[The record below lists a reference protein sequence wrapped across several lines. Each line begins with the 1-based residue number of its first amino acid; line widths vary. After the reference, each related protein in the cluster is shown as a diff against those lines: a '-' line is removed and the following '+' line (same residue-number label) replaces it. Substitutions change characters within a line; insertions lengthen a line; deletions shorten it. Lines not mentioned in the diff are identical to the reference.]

1 MTISQERR
9 VKVVFD
15 ADGTP
20 LKTTVTDIEK
30 TVDKTT
36 KSINEAGQNASKAG
50 GLFGKFGDDV
60 KKGIAMGFGVST
72 IGMVTSACN
81 MVKQG
86 IVDTIQTTAQ
96 FEQSMAN
103 VKAITGATGAEF
115 ETMTNFARELGA
127 TTMMSA
133 QESADAMA
141 FLGMAGWRTSE
152 MMAGLPAILD
162 LTVASGRDFATVAD
176 IVSDNLTAFG
186 LTANDATMYSDALA
200 YAMSNANVNMD
211 TLGESLK
218 YIAPVATS
226 AGVSMQEAVAMTMML
241 GDAGIKGSQAGTTL
255 RTVML
260 NLTGANEKA
269 TAKLKELGVAVFDS
283 EGKTRSFADIIRD
296 LNKATEGM
304 TDAQKTAIA
313 NTLVGKTA
321 VSGFSV
327 LLDQGADKLQAYTD
341 GIYASNGASE
351 EMAEIMGDTLQG
363 KTKIFESALQDLQI
377 TLGNA
382 LLPTLSS
389 GVESLTNFVNWLGQG
404 CPIIQEATVEL
415 GAFGVSLDVVSEKTS
430 NALTPL
436 EEYGNGILAN
446 IAVMEQFGGV
456 GSQTYNQLIA
466 DVSNWKDQSLSLIDQ
481 KESEG
486 LALMQNYSQQYL
498 LASAEEKA
506 ELEAKHKE
514 FYERKRQVTND
525 REAEITQIL
534 ATAKEN
540 NVGLTQEQ
548 AERIKQLVSL
558 QQKDMIRTVSD
569 SYSEQTALLD
579 AFSSKQK
586 AVTAETASMIMQKAE
601 ETRQSTVKA
610 AKERFNQELATAN
623 EMRKVGNITN
633 EEYSRMVN
641 SAQDNYSKIVSA
653 SDSGFDKVKDKI
665 IKSITDAGGK
675 YNEKTGELKDKHGNM
690 VDYMKGTPMETEVK
704 VDTKDA
710 EKSVTAIQKKINNI
724 KGRTGA
730 NAVKVSVQTTYTNTT
745 VNRTVNGRSV
755 PTMDS
760 QAMAMARS
768 AVMPINNMS
777 SGNNTINYNG
787 DLVFNNKSDID
798 YFLKKTARAIDR
810 RY

>member
-1 MTISQERR
+1 MTVTQERR

-36 KSINEAGQNASKAG
+36 KTINEAGQNASKAG

-60 KKGIAMGFGVST
+60 KKGIAMGFGMST
-72 IGMVTSACN
+72 VDMITSACS
-81 MVKQG
+81 MVKQS
-86 IVDTIQTTAQ
+86 IADTIQTTAQ
-96 FEQSMAN
+96 FEQSMAK
-103 VKAITGATGAEF
+103 VKAITGATGEEF
-115 ETMTNFARELGA
+115 DTLTSFARELGA

-133 QESADAMA
+133 TESADAMA
-141 FLGMAGWRTSE
+141 FLGMAGWQTSE
-152 MMAGLPAILD
+152 ILAGLPAILD
-162 LTVASGRDFATVAD
+162 LTVASGKDFATVAD

-186 LTANDATMYSDALA
+186 LTANDATMYADSLA
-200 YAMSNANVNMD
+200 YAMTHANVNMD

-327 LLDQGADKLQAYTD
+327 LLEQGADKLEAYTE
-341 GIYASNGASE
+341 GIHNSSGASE
-351 EMAEIMGDTLQG
+351 EMATIMGDTLQG
-363 KTKIFESALQDLQI
+363 KVKIFESAMQDLQI
-377 TLGNA
+377 TIGNA
-382 LLPTLSS
+382 LLPTLTA
-389 GVESLTNFVNWLGQG
+389 GVESLTNFVTWLGQG
-404 CPIIQEATVEL
+404 CPLVQEATVEL
-415 GAFGVSLDVVSEKTS
+415 GAFGASLDVVSEKTS

-446 IAVMEQFGGV
+446 IGVMEQFGGV

-466 DVSNWKDQSLSLIDQ
+466 DVTNWKDQSLSLINQ

-548 AERIKQLVSL
+548 ADRIKQLVSL

-601 ETRQSTVKA
+601 ETRQATVKS

-653 SDSGFDKVKDKI
+653 SDDGFNKVKDKI
-665 IKSITDAGGK
+665 IKSITEAGGT

-690 VDYMKGTPMETEVK
+690 VDYMNGTPMETKVN

-710 EKSVTAIQKKINNI
+710 KKSVEDIQTKINNI
-724 KGRTGA
+724 KGKTVS
-730 NAVKVSVQTTYTNTT
+730 VKVNTTYTNTT
-745 VNRTVNGRSV
+745 VNRTVDGRSV
-755 PTMDS
+755 PTMDT
-760 QAMAMARS
+760 QTMAIARS
-768 AVMPINNMS
+768 AVMPINNMT

>member
-30 TVDKTT
+30 TVNKTT
-36 KSINEAGQNASKAG
+36 KTINEAGQNASKAG
-50 GLFGKFGDDV
+50 GLFGKFGEDV
-60 KKGIAMGFGVST
+60 KTGIAMGFGMST
-72 IGMVTSACN
+72 VGMVTSACN

-103 VKAITGATGAEF
+103 VKAITGATGKEF
-115 ETMTNFARELGA
+115 DTLTAFARELGA

-186 LTANDATMYSDALA
+186 LTASDATMYSDALA

-341 GIYASNGASE
+341 GIHNSSGASA

-363 KTKIFESALQDLQI
+363 KVKIFESAMQDLQI
-377 TLGNA
+377 TIGNA
-382 LLPTLSS
+382 LLPTLTE
-389 GVESLTNFVNWLGQG
+389 GVESLTNFVTWLGQG
-404 CPIIQEATVEL
+404 CPLVQEATVEL
-415 GAFGVSLDVVSEKTS
+415 GAFGVSLDMVSEKTS

-446 IAVMEQFGGV
+446 IGVMEQFGGV

-466 DVSNWKDQSLSLIDQ
+466 DVTNWKDQSLSLINQ

-514 FYERKRQVTND
+514 FYERKRQVTSD

-548 AERIKQLVSL
+548 ADRIKQLVSL
-558 QQKDMIRTVSD
+558 QQKDMIKTVSD
-569 SYSEQTALLD
+569 SYSEQTALLN

-586 AVTAETASMIMQKAE
+586 AVTADTASMIMQKAE
-601 ETRQSTVKA
+601 ETRQATVKS

-623 EMRKVGNITN
+623 EMRKVGNITDA
-633 EEYSRMVN
+633 EYSRMVN
-641 SAQDNYSKIVSA
+641 SAQDNYNQIVSA
-653 SDSGFDKVKDKI
+653 SDDGFNKVKDKI
-665 IKSITDAGGK
+665 IKSITEAGGK
-675 YNEKTGELKDKHGNM
+675 YNERTGELKDAHGNM
-690 VDYMKGTPMETEVK
+690 VDYMNGTPMETKVK

-710 EKSVTAIQKKINNI
+710 KKSVDDIQKKINSI
-724 KGRTGA
+724 KGKTVS
-730 NAVKVSVQTTYTNTT
+730 VKVNTTYTNTT

-755 PTMDS
+755 PTMDT
-760 QAMAMARS
+760 QTMAMARS

>member
-36 KSINEAGQNASKAG
+36 KTINEAGQNASKAG
-50 GLFGKFGDDV
+50 GLFGKFGEDV
-60 KKGIAMGFGVST
+60 KAGIAMGFGMST
-72 IGMVTSACN
+72 VGMVTSACN

-103 VKAITGATGAEF
+103 VKAITGATGKEF
-115 ETMTNFARELGA
+115 DTLTAFARELGA

-186 LTANDATMYSDALA
+186 LTASDATMYSDALA

-341 GIYASNGASE
+341 GIHNSSGASA

-363 KTKIFESALQDLQI
+363 KVKIFESAMQDLQI
-377 TLGNA
+377 TIGNA
-382 LLPTLSS
+382 LLPTLTA
-389 GVESLTNFVNWLGQG
+389 GVESLTNFVTWLGQG
-404 CPIIQEATVEL
+404 CPLVQEATVEL
-415 GAFGVSLDVVSEKTS
+415 GAFGVSLDMVSEKTS

-446 IAVMEQFGGV
+446 IGVMEQFGGV

-466 DVSNWKDQSLSLIDQ
+466 DVTNWKDQSLSLINQ

-514 FYERKRQVTND
+514 FYEKKRQVTSD

-540 NVGLTQEQ
+540 NVGITQEQ
-548 AERIKQLVSL
+548 ADRIKTLVSL
-558 QQKDMIRTVSD
+558 QQKDMIKTVSD
-569 SYSEQTALLD
+569 SYSEQTALLN

-601 ETRQSTVKA
+601 ETRQATVKS

-623 EMRKVGNITN
+623 EMRKVGNITDA
-633 EEYSRMVN
+633 EYSRMVN
-641 SAQDNYSKIVSA
+641 SAQDNYNQIVSA
-653 SDSGFDKVKDKI
+653 SDDGFNKVKDKI
-665 IKSITDAGGK
+665 IKSITEAGGK

-690 VDYMKGTPMETEVK
+690 VDYMNGTPMETKVK

-710 EKSVTAIQKKINNI
+710 TKSVDAIQKKINSI
-724 KGRTGA
+724 KGKTVS
-730 NAVKVSVQTTYTNTT
+730 VKVNTTYTNTT

-755 PTMDS
+755 PTMDT
-760 QAMAMARS
+760 QTMVMARS

>member
-36 KSINEAGQNASKAG
+36 KTINEAGQNASKAG

-60 KKGIAMGFGVST
+60 KKGIAMGFGMST
-72 IGMVTSACN
+72 IDMITSACS

-86 IVDTIQTTAQ
+86 IADTIQTTAQ
-96 FEQSMAN
+96 FEQSMAK
-103 VKAITGATGAEF
+103 VKAITGATGEEF
-115 ETMTNFARELGA
+115 DTLTAFARELGA
-127 TTMMSA
+127 TTIRSA
-133 QESADAMA
+133 RLSADAMA
-141 FLGMAGWRTSE
+141 FLGMAGWQTSE
-152 MMAGLPAILD
+152 ILAGLPAILD
-162 LTVASGRDFATVAD
+162 LTVASGKDFATVAD

-186 LTANDATMYSDALA
+186 LTANDATMYADSLA
-200 YAMSNANVNMD
+200 YAMTHANVNMD

-327 LLDQGADKLQAYTD
+327 LLEQGADKLEAYTE
-341 GIYASNGASE
+341 GIHNSSGASE
-351 EMAEIMGDTLQG
+351 EMATIMGDTLQG
-363 KTKIFESALQDLQI
+363 KVKIFESAMQDLQI
-377 TLGNA
+377 TIGNE
-382 LLPTLSS
+382 LLPTLTS
-389 GVESLTNFVNWLGQG
+389 GVESLTNFVTWLGQG
-404 CPIIQEATVEL
+404 CPLVQEATVQL
-415 GAFGVSLDVVSEKTS
+415 GAFGASLDVVSEKTS

-446 IAVMEQFGGV
+446 IGVMEQFGGV
-456 GSQTYNQLIA
+456 GSQTYNQLLA
-466 DVSNWKDQSLSLIDQ
+466 DVTNWKDQSLSLINQ

-514 FYERKRQVTND
+514 FYERKRQVTSD

-548 AERIKQLVSL
+548 ADRIKQLVSL
-558 QQKDMIRTVSD
+558 QQKDMIKTVSD
-569 SYSEQTALLD
+569 SYSEQTALLN
-579 AFSSKQK
+579 AFSSNQK

-601 ETRQSTVKA
+601 ETRQSTVKS

-623 EMRKVGNITN
+623 EMRKVGNITD

-641 SAQDNYSKIVSA
+641 SAQDNYNQIVSA
-653 SDSGFDKVKDKI
+653 SDDGFNKVKDKI
-665 IKSITDAGGK
+665 IKSITEAGGK

-690 VDYMKGTPMETEVK
+690 VDYMNGTPMETKVK
-704 VDTKDA
+704 VDTKGA
-710 EKSVTAIQKKINNI
+710 TKSVDDIQKKINSI
-724 KGRTGA
+724 KGKTVS
-730 NAVKVSVQTTYTNTT
+730 VKVNTTYTNTT

-755 PTMDS
+755 PTMDT
-760 QAMAMARS
+760 QTMAMARS

>member
-30 TVDKTT
+30 TVNKTT
-36 KSINEAGQNASKAG
+36 KTINEAGQNASKAG
-50 GLFGKFGDDV
+50 GLFGKFGEDV
-60 KKGIAMGFGVST
+60 KTGIAMGFGMST
-72 IGMVTSACN
+72 VGMVTSACN

-103 VKAITGATGAEF
+103 VKAITGATGKEF
-115 ETMTNFARELGA
+115 DTLTAFARELGA

-186 LTANDATMYSDALA
+186 LTASDATMYSDALA

-341 GIYASNGASE
+341 GIHNSSGASA

-363 KTKIFESALQDLQI
+363 KVKIFESAMQDLQI
-377 TLGNA
+377 TIGNA
-382 LLPTLSS
+382 LLPTLTA
-389 GVESLTNFVNWLGQG
+389 GVESLTNFVTWLGQG
-404 CPIIQEATVEL
+404 CPLVQEATVEL
-415 GAFGVSLDVVSEKTS
+415 GAFGVSLDMVSEKTS

-436 EEYGNGILAN
+436 EEYGNGILSN

-456 GSQTYNQLIA
+456 GSQTYNQLIT
-466 DVSNWKDQSLSLIDQ
+466 DVSTWKDQSLSLIDQ
-481 KESEG
+481 KEAEG

-514 FYERKRQVTND
+514 FYENKRNLTTE
-525 REAEITQIL
+525 REAEITEIL

-548 AERIKQLVSL
+548 ADRIKTLVSL
-558 QQKDMIRTVSD
+558 QQKDMIKTVSD
-569 SYSEQTALLD
+569 SYSEQEALLN
-579 AFSSKQK
+579 AFSSNQK
-586 AVTAETASMIMQKAE
+586 AVTAETASMIMQKAK
-601 ETRQSTVKA
+601 ETKESTVKS

-623 EMRKVGNITN
+623 EMRKVGQITDT
-633 EEYSRMVN
+633 EYKKMVT
-641 SAQDNYSKIVSA
+641 SAQSNYEQIVSA
-653 SDSGFDKVKDKI
+653 SDTGFDKVKDKI

-675 YNEKTGELKDKHGNM
+675 YNERTGELKDAHGNM
-690 VDYMKGTPMETEVK
+690 VDYMNGTPMETEVK

-710 EKSVTAIQKKINNI
+710 KKSVEDIQTKINNI
-724 KGRTGA
+724 KGKTVS
-730 NAVKVSVQTTYTNTT
+730 VKVNTTYTNTT
-745 VNRTVNGRSV
+745 VNRTVEGRSV
-755 PTMDS
+755 PTMDT
-760 QAMAMARS
+760 QTMAMARS

>member
-20 LKTTVTDIEK
+20 LKTTATDIEK
-30 TVDKTT
+30 TVNKTT
-36 KSINEAGQNASKAG
+36 KTINEAGQDASKAG
-50 GLFGKFGDDV
+50 GLFGKFGEDV
-60 KKGIAMGFGVST
+60 KAGIAMGFGMST
-72 IGMVTSACN
+72 VGVVASACN

-103 VKAITGATGAEF
+103 VKAITGATGKEF
-115 ETMTNFARELGA
+115 DTLTAFARELGA

-152 MMAGLPAILD
+152 MMEGLPAILD

-186 LTANDATMYSDALA
+186 MTASQATEYSDALA

-341 GIYASNGASE
+341 GIHNSSGASA

-363 KTKIFESALQDLQI
+363 KVKIFESAMQDLQI
-377 TLGNA
+377 TIGDA
-382 LLPTLSS
+382 LLPTLTA
-389 GVESLTNFVNWLGQG
+389 GVESLTNFVTWLGQG
-404 CPIIQEATVEL
+404 CPLVQEATVEL
-415 GAFGVSLDVVSEKTS
+415 GAFGVSLDMVSEKTS

-436 EEYGNGILAN
+436 EEYGNGILSN

-456 GSQTYNQLIA
+456 GSQTYNQLIT

-481 KESEG
+481 KEAEG
-486 LALMQNYSQQYL
+486 LNLIKNYSQQYL

-514 FYERKRQVTND
+514 FYEKKRQVTSD

-540 NVGLTQEQ
+540 NVGITQEQ
-548 AERIKQLVSL
+548 ADRIKTLVSL
-558 QQKDMIRTVSD
+558 QQKDMIKTVSD
-569 SYSEQTALLD
+569 SYSEQEALLN
-579 AFSSKQK
+579 AFSSNQK

-601 ETRQSTVKA
+601 ETRQSTVKS

-623 EMRKVGNITN
+623 EMRKVGQVTDS
-633 EEYSRMVN
+633 EYKKMVT
-641 SAQDNYSKIVSA
+641 SAQSNYEQIVSA
-653 SDSGFDKVKDKI
+653 SDTGFDKVKDKI

-690 VDYMKGTPMETEVK
+690 VDYMNGTPMETKVK

-710 EKSVTAIQKKINNI
+710 TKSVDAIQKKINSI
-724 KGRTGA
+724 KGKTVS
-730 NAVKVSVQTTYTNTT
+730 VKVNTTYTNTT
-745 VNRTVNGRSV
+745 VNRTVEGRSV
-755 PTMDS
+755 PTMDT
-760 QAMAMARS
+760 QTMAMARS
-768 AVMPINNMS
+768 AVMPINNTS

>member
-1 MTISQERR
+1 MSITQERR

-30 TVDKTT
+30 TVNKTT
-36 KSINEAGQNASKAG
+36 KTINEAGQDASKAG
-50 GLFGKFGDDV
+50 GLFGKFGEDV
-60 KKGIAMGFGVST
+60 KAGIAMGFGMST
-72 IGMVTSACN
+72 VGMVTSACN

-103 VKAITGATGAEF
+103 VKAITGATGKEF
-115 ETMTNFARELGA
+115 DTLTAFARELGA

-186 LTANDATMYSDALA
+186 LTASDATMYSDALA

-341 GIYASNGASE
+341 GIHNSSGASA

-363 KTKIFESALQDLQI
+363 KVKIFESAMQDLQI
-377 TLGNA
+377 TIGNA
-382 LLPTLSS
+382 LLPTLTS
-389 GVESLTNFVNWLGQG
+389 GVESLTNFVTWLGQG
-404 CPIIQEATVEL
+404 CPLVQEATVEL
-415 GAFGVSLDVVSEKTS
+415 GAFGVSLDMVSEKTS

-436 EEYGNGILAN
+436 EEYGNGILSN

-456 GSQTYNQLIA
+456 GSQTYNQLIT
-466 DVSNWKDQSLSLIDQ
+466 DVSTWKDQSLSLIDQ
-481 KESEG
+481 KEAEG
-486 LALMQNYSQQYL
+486 LNLIKNYSQQYL

-514 FYERKRQVTND
+514 FYENKRNLTTE
-525 REAEITQIL
+525 REAEITEIL

-540 NVGLTQEQ
+540 NVGITQEQ
-548 AERIKQLVSL
+548 ADRIKTLVSL
-558 QQKDMIRTVSD
+558 QQKDMIKTVSD
-569 SYSEQTALLD
+569 SYSEQEALLN
-579 AFSSKQK
+579 AFSSNQK
-586 AVTAETASMIMQKAE
+586 AVTAETASMIMQKAK
-601 ETRQSTVKA
+601 ETKESTVKS

-623 EMRKVGNITN
+623 EMRKVGQITDD
-633 EEYSRMVN
+633 EYEKMVT
-641 SAQDNYSKIVSA
+641 SAQSNYEQIVSA
-653 SDSGFDKVKDKI
+653 SDTGFDKVKDKI
-665 IKSITDAGGK
+665 IKSITEAGGT
-675 YNEKTGELKDKHGNM
+675 YDEKTGELKDKHGNM
-690 VDYMKGTPMETEVK
+690 VDYMNDTPMETKVK

-710 EKSVTAIQKKINNI
+710 KKSVEDIQTKINNI
-724 KGRTGA
+724 KGKTV
-730 NAVKVSVQTTYTNTT
+730 NVKVNTTYTNTT
-745 VNRTVNGRSV
+745 VNRTVEGRSV
-755 PTMDS
+755 PTMDT
-760 QAMAMARS
+760 QTMAMARS

>member
-72 IGMVTSACN
+72 VGMITSACG
-81 MVKQG
+81 MIKQG
-86 IVDTIQTTAQ
+86 IADTIQTTAQ
-96 FEQSMAN
+96 FEQSMAK
-103 VKAITGATGAEF
+103 VKAITGATGEEF
-115 ETMTNFARELGA
+115 TTLTNFARELGA

-133 QESADAMA
+133 TESADAMA
-141 FLGMAGWRTSE
+141 FLGMAGWETSE
-152 MMAGLPAILD
+152 ILAGLPAILD
-162 LTVASGRDFATVAD
+162 LTVASGKDFATVAD

-186 LTANDATMYSDALA
+186 LSANDATMYSDSLA
-200 YAMSNANVNMD
+200 YAMTHANVNMD

-327 LLDQGADKLQAYTD
+327 LLSQGADKLEAYTE
-341 GIYASNGASE
+341 GIHNSNGASE
-351 EMAEIMGDTLQG
+351 EMAAIMGDTLQG
-363 KTKIFESALQDLQI
+363 KTKIFQSALEDLQI
-377 TLGNA
+377 TMGNA
-382 LLPTLSS
+382 LLPTLTA
-389 GVESLTNFVNWLGQG
+389 GVESLTNFVTWLGQG
-404 CPIIQEATVEL
+404 CPLVQEATVEL
-415 GAFGVSLDVVSEKTS
+415 GAFGVSLDLVSEKTS
-430 NALTPL
+430 NALQPL
-436 EEYGNGILAN
+436 EEYGNGILSN

-514 FYERKRQVTND
+514 FYDRKRQVTND
-525 REAEITQIL
+525 REEEITQIL

-540 NVGLTQEQ
+540 NVGITQEQ

-579 AFSSKQK
+579 AFSSNQK

-601 ETRQSTVKA
+601 ETRQSTVKS

-623 EMRKVGNITN
+623 EMRKVGNITAD
-633 EEYSRMVN
+633 EYARMVN
-641 SAQDNYSKIVSA
+641 SAQDNYNQIVSA
-653 SDSGFDKVKDKI
+653 SDDGFNKVKDKI
-665 IKSITDAGGK
+665 IKSITEAGGK
-675 YNEKTGELKDKHGNM
+675 YNERTGELKDAHGNM
-690 VDYMKGTPMETEVK
+690 VDYMNGTPMETEVK
-704 VDTKDA
+704 VDTKSA
-710 EKSVTAIQKKINNI
+710 EKSVDAIQRKINSI
-724 KGRTGA
+724 KCKTVD
-730 NAVKVSVQTTYTNTT
+730 VKVNTTYNNTT
-745 VNRTVNGRSV
+745 VNRTVQGRNAI
-755 PTMDS
+755 
-760 QAMAMARS
+760 AMASANDLAIVRS
-768 AVMPINNMS
+768 AVMPVNNMS

>member
-30 TVDKTT
+30 TVNKTT
-36 KSINEAGQNASKAG
+36 KTINEAGQDASKAG
-50 GLFGKFGDDV
+50 GLFGKFGEDV
-60 KKGIAMGFGVST
+60 KAGIAMGFGMST
-72 IGMVTSACN
+72 VGMVTSACN

-103 VKAITGATGAEF
+103 VKAITGATGKEF
-115 ETMTNFARELGA
+115 DTLTAFARELGA

-186 LTANDATMYSDALA
+186 LTASDATMYSDALA

-341 GIYASNGASE
+341 GIHNSSGASA

-363 KTKIFESALQDLQI
+363 KVKIFESAMQDLQI
-377 TLGNA
+377 TIGNA
-382 LLPTLSS
+382 LLPTLTE
-389 GVESLTNFVNWLGQG
+389 GVESLTNFVTWLGQG
-404 CPIIQEATVEL
+404 CPLVQEATVEL
-415 GAFGVSLDVVSEKTS
+415 GAFGVSLDMVSEKTS

-436 EEYGNGILAN
+436 EEYGNGILSN
-446 IAVMEQFGGV
+446 IAIMEQFGGV

-466 DVSNWKDQSLSLIDQ
+466 DVTNWKDQSLSLINQ

-514 FYERKRQVTND
+514 FYEKKRQVTSD

-548 AERIKQLVSL
+548 ADRIKTLVSL
-558 QQKDMIRTVSD
+558 QQKDMIKTVSD
-569 SYSEQTALLD
+569 SYSEQTALLN

-586 AVTAETASMIMQKAE
+586 AVTADTASMIMQKAE
-601 ETRQSTVKA
+601 ETRQATVKS

-623 EMRKVGNITN
+623 EMRKVGNITDA
-633 EEYSRMVN
+633 EYSRMVN
-641 SAQDNYSKIVSA
+641 SAQDNYNQIVSA
-653 SDSGFDKVKDKI
+653 SDDGFNKVKDKI
-665 IKSITDAGGK
+665 IKSITEAGGK

-690 VDYMKGTPMETEVK
+690 VDYMNGTPMETKVK

-710 EKSVTAIQKKINNI
+710 KKSVEDIQTKINNI
-724 KGRTGA
+724 KGKTVS
-730 NAVKVSVQTTYTNTT
+730 VKVNTTYTNTT
-745 VNRTVNGRSV
+745 VNRTVEGRSV
-755 PTMDS
+755 PTMDT
-760 QAMAMARS
+760 QTMAMARS

>member
-30 TVDKTT
+30 TVNKTT
-36 KSINEAGQNASKAG
+36 KTINEAGQNASKAG
-50 GLFGKFGDDV
+50 GLFGKFGEDV
-60 KKGIAMGFGVST
+60 KTGIAMGFGMST
-72 IGMVTSACN
+72 VGMVVSACN

-103 VKAITGATGAEF
+103 VKAITGATGKEF
-115 ETMTNFARELGA
+115 DTLTAFARELGA

-152 MMAGLPAILD
+152 MMEGLPAILD

-186 LTANDATMYSDALA
+186 MTASQATEYSDALA

-341 GIYASNGASE
+341 GIHNSSGASA

-363 KTKIFESALQDLQI
+363 KVKIFESAMQDLQI
-377 TLGNA
+377 TIGNA
-382 LLPTLSS
+382 VLPTLTA
-389 GVESLTNFVNWLGQG
+389 GVESLTNFVTWLGQG
-404 CPIIQEATVEL
+404 CPLVQEATVEL
-415 GAFGVSLDVVSEKTS
+415 GAFGASLDIVSEKTS

-436 EEYGNGILAN
+436 EEYGNGILSN

-456 GSQTYNQLIA
+456 GSQTYNQLIT
-466 DVSNWKDQSLSLIDQ
+466 DVSTWKDQSLSLIDQ
-481 KESEG
+481 KEAEG
-486 LALMQNYSQQYL
+486 LNLIKNYSQQYL

-514 FYERKRQVTND
+514 FYEKKRQVTSD

-548 AERIKQLVSL
+548 AERIKTLVSL
-558 QQKDMIRTVSD
+558 QQKDMIKTVSD
-569 SYSEQTALLD
+569 SYSEQEALLN
-579 AFSSKQK
+579 AFSSNQK
-586 AVTAETASMIMQKAE
+586 AVTAETASMIMQKAK
-601 ETRQSTVKA
+601 ETKESTVKS

-623 EMRKVGNITN
+623 EMRKVGQITDD
-633 EEYSRMVN
+633 EYEKMVT
-641 SAQDNYSKIVSA
+641 SAQSNYEQIVSA
-653 SDSGFDKVKDKI
+653 SDTGFDKVKDKI

-690 VDYMKGTPMETEVK
+690 VDYMNDTPMETKVK

-710 EKSVTAIQKKINNI
+710 KKSVEDIQTKINNI
-724 KGRTGA
+724 KGKTVS
-730 NAVKVSVQTTYTNTT
+730 VKVNTTYTNTT
-745 VNRTVNGRSV
+745 VNRTVEGRSV
-755 PTMDS
+755 PTMDT
-760 QAMAMARS
+760 QTMAIARS

>member
-30 TVDKTT
+30 TVNKTT
-36 KSINEAGQNASKAG
+36 KTINEAGQNASKAG

-60 KKGIAMGFGVST
+60 KKGIAMGFGMST
-72 IGMVTSACN
+72 VDMITSACS

-86 IVDTIQTTAQ
+86 IADTIQTTAQ
-96 FEQSMAN
+96 FEQSMAK
-103 VKAITGATGAEF
+103 VKAITGATGEEF
-115 ETMTNFARELGA
+115 DTLTAFARELGA

-133 QESADAMA
+133 TESADAMA
-141 FLGMAGWRTSE
+141 FLGMAGWQTSE
-152 MMAGLPAILD
+152 ILAGLPAILD
-162 LTVASGRDFATVAD
+162 LTVASGKDFATVAD

-186 LTANDATMYSDALA
+186 LTANDATMYADSLA
-200 YAMSNANVNMD
+200 YAMTHANVNMD

-327 LLDQGADKLQAYTD
+327 LLEQGADKLEAYTE
-341 GIYASNGASE
+341 GIHNSSGASE
-351 EMAEIMGDTLQG
+351 EMATIMGDTLQG
-363 KTKIFESALQDLQI
+363 KVKIFESAMQDLQI
-377 TLGNA
+377 TIGNA
-382 LLPTLSS
+382 LLPTLTA
-389 GVESLTNFVNWLGQG
+389 GVESLTNFVTWLGQG
-404 CPIIQEATVEL
+404 CPLVQEATVQL
-415 GAFGVSLDVVSEKTS
+415 GAFGASLDVVSEKTS

-446 IAVMEQFGGV
+446 IGVMEQFGGV

-466 DVSNWKDQSLSLIDQ
+466 DVTNWKDQSLSLINQ

-514 FYERKRQVTND
+514 FYENKRQVTSD
-525 REAEITQIL
+525 REAEITEIL

-548 AERIKQLVSL
+548 ADRIKTLVSL
-558 QQKDMIRTVSD
+558 QQKDMIKTVSD
-569 SYSEQTALLD
+569 SYSEQEALLN
-579 AFSSKQK
+579 AFSGNQK
-586 AVTAETASMIMQKAE
+586 AVTAETASMIMQKAK
-601 ETRQSTVKA
+601 ETKESTVKS

-623 EMRKVGNITN
+623 EMRKVGQITDT
-633 EEYSRMVN
+633 EYKNMVT
-641 SAQDNYSKIVSA
+641 SAQSNYEQIVSA
-653 SDSGFDKVKDKI
+653 SDTGFDKVKDKI
-665 IKSITDAGGK
+665 IKSITDAGGT

-690 VDYMKGTPMETEVK
+690 VDYMNDTPMETKVK

-710 EKSVTAIQKKINNI
+710 KKSVEDIQTKINNI
-724 KGRTGA
+724 KGKTVS
-730 NAVKVSVQTTYTNTT
+730 VKVNTTYTNTT
-745 VNRTVNGRSV
+745 VNRTVEGRSV
-755 PTMDS
+755 PTMDT
-760 QAMAMARS
+760 QTMAMARS
-768 AVMPINNMS
+768 AIMPIDAVS

-798 YFLKKTARAIDR
+798 YFLKKTARAIER
-810 RY
+810 KY

>member
-1 MTISQERR
+1 MSITQERR

-30 TVDKTT
+30 TVNKTT
-36 KSINEAGQNASKAG
+36 KTINEAGQDASKAG
-50 GLFGKFGDDV
+50 GLFGKFGEDV
-60 KKGIAMGFGVST
+60 KAGIAMGFGMST
-72 IGMVTSACN
+72 VGMVTSACN

-103 VKAITGATGAEF
+103 VKAITGATGKEF
-115 ETMTNFARELGA
+115 DTLTAFARELGA

-186 LTANDATMYSDALA
+186 LTASDATMYSDALA

-341 GIYASNGASE
+341 GIHNSSGASA

-363 KTKIFESALQDLQI
+363 KVKIFESAMQDLQI
-377 TLGNA
+377 TIGNA
-382 LLPTLSS
+382 LLPTLTS
-389 GVESLTNFVNWLGQG
+389 GVESLTNFVTWLGQG
-404 CPIIQEATVEL
+404 CPLVQEATVEL
-415 GAFGVSLDVVSEKTS
+415 GAFGVSLDMVSEKTS

-446 IAVMEQFGGV
+446 IGVMEQFGGV

-466 DVSNWKDQSLSLIDQ
+466 DVTNWKDQSLSLINQ

-514 FYERKRQVTND
+514 FYEKKRQVTSD

-540 NVGLTQEQ
+540 NVGITQEQ
-548 AERIKQLVSL
+548 ADRIKTLVSL
-558 QQKDMIRTVSD
+558 QQKDMIKTVSD
-569 SYSEQTALLD
+569 SYSEQTALLN

-601 ETRQSTVKA
+601 ETRQSTVKS

-623 EMRKVGNITN
+623 EMRKVGNITDA
-633 EEYSRMVN
+633 EYSRMVN
-641 SAQDNYSKIVSA
+641 SAQDNYNQIVSA
-653 SDSGFDKVKDKI
+653 SDDGFNKVKDKI
-665 IKSITDAGGK
+665 IKSITEAGGK

-690 VDYMKGTPMETEVK
+690 VDYMNGTPMETKVK

-710 EKSVTAIQKKINNI
+710 TKSVDAIQKKINSI
-724 KGRTGA
+724 KGKTVS
-730 NAVKVSVQTTYTNTT
+730 VKVNTTYTNTT

-755 PTMDS
+755 PTMDT
-760 QAMAMARS
+760 QTMAMARS

>member
-1 MTISQERR
+1 MSTTTEKR

-15 ADGTP
+15 ADGNP
-20 LKTTVTDIEK
+20 LQKTVTEIEK
-30 TVDKTT
+30 TVNKTT
-36 KSINEAGQNASKAG
+36 DTLKQAGDAANNTG
-50 GLFGKFGDDV
+50 GIFGKFGNDV
-60 KKGIAMGFGVST
+60 KAGIAMGFGVST
-72 IGMVTSACN
+72 VGMVTSACN
-81 MVKQG
+81 LVKQG
-86 IVDTIQTTAQ
+86 IADTIQTTAQ
-96 FEQSMAN
+96 FEQSMAK

-115 ETMTNFARELGA
+115 DTLTGFARELGA

-133 QESADAMA
+133 TESADAMA
-141 FLGMAGWRTSE
+141 FLGMAGWETSE
-152 MMAGLPAILD
+152 ILAGLPAILD
-162 LTVASGRDFATVAD
+162 LTVASGKDFATVAD

-186 LTANDATMYSDALA
+186 LSANDATMYSDSLA
-200 YAMSNANVNMD
+200 YAMTHANVNMD

-327 LLDQGADKLQAYTD
+327 LLEQGADKLRAYTD
-341 GIYASNGASE
+341 GIHNSNGASE
-351 EMAEIMGDTLQG
+351 EMAAIMGDTLQG
-363 KTKIFESALQDLQI
+363 KTKIFQSALEDLQI

-382 LLPTLSS
+382 LLPSLTA
-389 GVESLTNFVNWLGQG
+389 GVESLTNFVTWLGEG
-404 CPIIQEATVEL
+404 CPLVQEATVEL
-415 GAFGVSLDVVSEKTS
+415 GVFGASLDLVSEKTS

-456 GSQTYNQLIA
+456 GTETYNQLIA

-481 KESEG
+481 KEAEG
-486 LALMQNYSQQYL
+486 LNLIKNYSQQYL

-514 FYERKRQVTND
+514 FYENKRNLTTE
-525 REAEITQIL
+525 REAEITEIL

-548 AERIKQLVSL
+548 ADRIKTLVSL

-579 AFSSKQK
+579 AFSGKQK

-610 AKERFNQELATAN
+610 AKDRFNQELATAN
-623 EMRKVGNITN
+623 EMRKVGQITN
-633 EEYSRMVN
+633 DEYGKMVT
-641 SAQDNYSKIVSA
+641 SAQTNYEQIVKA
-653 SDSGFDKVKDKI
+653 SDTGFDKVKDKI

-675 YNEKTGELKDKHGNM
+675 YNERTGELKDAHGNM
-690 VDYMKGTPMETEVK
+690 VDYMNGTPMETKVK
-704 VDTKDA
+704 VDTKSA
-710 EKSVTAIQKKINNI
+710 EQSINAIQKKINNI
-724 KGRTGA
+724 KGKT
-730 NAVKVSVQTTYTNTT
+730 VKVEVNTKYTNTT

-755 PTMDS
+755 PTMDT

-798 YFLKKTARAIDR
+798 YFLKKTARAIER
-810 RY
+810 KY

>member
-30 TVDKTT
+30 TVNKTT
-36 KSINEAGQNASKAG
+36 KTINEAGQNASKAG
-50 GLFGKFGDDV
+50 GLFGKFGEDV
-60 KKGIAMGFGVST
+60 KAGIAMGFGMST
-72 IGMVTSACN
+72 VGVVASACN

-103 VKAITGATGAEF
+103 VKAITGATGKEF
-115 ETMTNFARELGA
+115 DTLTAFARELGA

-186 LTANDATMYSDALA
+186 LTASDATMYSDALA

-341 GIYASNGASE
+341 GIHNSSGASA

-363 KTKIFESALQDLQI
+363 KVKIFESAMQDLQI
-377 TLGNA
+377 TIGNE
-382 LLPTLSS
+382 LLPTLTS
-389 GVESLTNFVNWLGQG
+389 GVESLTNFVTWLGQG
-404 CPIIQEATVEL
+404 CPLVQEATVEL
-415 GAFGVSLDVVSEKTS
+415 GAFGVSLDMVSEKTS

-446 IAVMEQFGGV
+446 IGVMEQFGGV

-466 DVSNWKDQSLSLIDQ
+466 DVTNWKDQSLSLINQ

-514 FYERKRQVTND
+514 FYEKKRQVTSD

-548 AERIKQLVSL
+548 ADRIKTLVSL
-558 QQKDMIRTVSD
+558 QQKDMIKTVSD
-569 SYSEQTALLD
+569 SYSEQTALLN
-579 AFSSKQK
+579 AFSSNQK

-601 ETRQSTVKA
+601 ETRQATVKS

-623 EMRKVGNITN
+623 EMRKVGNITD

-641 SAQDNYSKIVSA
+641 SAQDNYNQIVSA
-653 SDSGFDKVKDKI
+653 SDDGFNKVKDKI
-665 IKSITDAGGK
+665 IKSITEAGGK

-690 VDYMKGTPMETEVK
+690 VDYMNGTPMETKVK

-710 EKSVTAIQKKINNI
+710 KKSVEDIQTKINNI
-724 KGRTGA
+724 KGKTVS
-730 NAVKVSVQTTYTNTT
+730 VKVNTTYTNTT

-755 PTMDS
+755 PTMDT
-760 QAMAMARS
+760 QTMAMARS

>member
-30 TVDKTT
+30 TVNKTT
-36 KSINEAGQNASKAG
+36 KTINEAGQDASKAG
-50 GLFGKFGDDV
+50 GLFGKFGEDV
-60 KKGIAMGFGVST
+60 KAGIAMGFGMST
-72 IGMVTSACN
+72 VGMVTSACN

-103 VKAITGATGAEF
+103 VKAITGATGKEF
-115 ETMTNFARELGA
+115 DTLTAFARELGA

-186 LTANDATMYSDALA
+186 LTASDATMYSDALA

-341 GIYASNGASE
+341 GIHNSSGASA

-363 KTKIFESALQDLQI
+363 KVKIFESAMQDLQI
-377 TLGNA
+377 TIGNA
-382 LLPTLSS
+382 LLPTLTE
-389 GVESLTNFVNWLGQG
+389 GVESLTNFVTWLGQG
-404 CPIIQEATVEL
+404 CPLVQEATVEL
-415 GAFGVSLDVVSEKTS
+415 GAFGASLDVVSEKTS

-436 EEYGNGILAN
+436 EEYGNGILSN

-456 GSQTYNQLIA
+456 GSQTYNQLIT
-466 DVSNWKDQSLSLIDQ
+466 DVSTWKDQSLSLIDQ
-481 KESEG
+481 KEAEG
-486 LALMQNYSQQYL
+486 LNLIKNYSQQYL

-514 FYERKRQVTND
+514 FYENKRNLTTE
-525 REAEITQIL
+525 REAEITEIL

-548 AERIKQLVSL
+548 ADRIKTLVSL
-558 QQKDMIRTVSD
+558 QQKDMIKTVSD
-569 SYSEQTALLD
+569 SYSEQEALLN
-579 AFSSKQK
+579 AFSSNQK
-586 AVTAETASMIMQKAE
+586 AVTAETASMIMQKAK
-601 ETRQSTVKA
+601 ETKESTVKS

-623 EMRKVGNITN
+623 EMRKVGQITDD
-633 EEYSRMVN
+633 EYEKMVT
-641 SAQDNYSKIVSA
+641 SAQSNYEQIVSA
-653 SDSGFDKVKDKI
+653 SDDGFNEVKDKI
-665 IKSITDAGGK
+665 IKSITEAGGT
-675 YNEKTGELKDKHGNM
+675 YDEKTGELKDKHGNM
-690 VDYMKGTPMETEVK
+690 VDYMSGTPMETKVK

-710 EKSVTAIQKKINNI
+710 KKSVEDIQTKINNI
-724 KGRTGA
+724 KGKTVS
-730 NAVKVSVQTTYTNTT
+730 VKVNTTYTNTT
-745 VNRTVNGRSV
+745 VNRTVEGRSV
-755 PTMDS
+755 PTMDT
-760 QAMAMARS
+760 QTMAMARS

>member
-36 KSINEAGQNASKAG
+36 KTINEAGQNASKAG

-60 KKGIAMGFGVST
+60 KKGIAMGFGMST
-72 IGMVTSACN
+72 VGMVTSACN

-103 VKAITGATGAEF
+103 VKAITGATGKEF
-115 ETMTNFARELGA
+115 DTLTAFARELGA

-152 MMAGLPAILD
+152 MMEGLPAILD

-186 LTANDATMYSDALA
+186 MTASQATEYSDALA

-341 GIYASNGASE
+341 GIHNSSGASA

-363 KTKIFESALQDLQI
+363 KVKIFESAMQDLQI
-377 TLGNA
+377 TIGNA
-382 LLPTLSS
+382 LLPTLTA
-389 GVESLTNFVNWLGQG
+389 GVESLTNFVTWLGQG
-404 CPIIQEATVEL
+404 CPLVQEATVEL
-415 GAFGVSLDVVSEKTS
+415 GAFGVSLDMVSEKTS

-436 EEYGNGILAN
+436 EEYGNGILSN

-466 DVSNWKDQSLSLIDQ
+466 DVTNWKDQSLSLIDQ
-481 KESEG
+481 KEAEG
-486 LALMQNYSQQYL
+486 LNLIKNYSQQYL

-514 FYERKRQVTND
+514 FYENKRNLTTE
-525 REAEITQIL
+525 REAEITEIL

-548 AERIKQLVSL
+548 ADRIKTLVSL
-558 QQKDMIRTVSD
+558 QQKDMIKTVSD
-569 SYSEQTALLD
+569 SYSEQEALLN
-579 AFSSKQK
+579 AFSSNQK
-586 AVTAETASMIMQKAE
+586 AVTAETASMIMQKAK
-601 ETRQSTVKA
+601 ETKESTVKS

-623 EMRKVGNITN
+623 EMRKVGQITDS
-633 EEYSRMVN
+633 EYKKMVT
-641 SAQDNYSKIVSA
+641 SAQSNYEQIVSA
-653 SDSGFDKVKDKI
+653 SDTGFDKVKDKI

-690 VDYMKGTPMETEVK
+690 VDYMNDTPMETKVK
-704 VDTKDA
+704 VDTKSA
-710 EKSVTAIQKKINNI
+710 EQSITAIQKKINNI
-724 KGRTGA
+724 KGKTVS
-730 NAVKVSVQTTYTNTT
+730 VKVNTTYTNTT
-745 VNRTVNGRSV
+745 VNRTVEGRSV
-755 PTMDS
+755 PTMDT

-768 AVMPINNMS
+768 AVLPINNMT

-798 YFLKKTARAIDR
+798 YFLKKTARAIER
-810 RY
+810 KY

>member
-30 TVDKTT
+30 TVNKTT
-36 KSINEAGQNASKAG
+36 KTINEAGQDASKAG
-50 GLFGKFGDDV
+50 GLFGKFGEDV
-60 KKGIAMGFGVST
+60 KAGIAMGFGMST
-72 IGMVTSACN
+72 VGMVTSACN

-103 VKAITGATGAEF
+103 VKAITGATGKEF
-115 ETMTNFARELGA
+115 DTLTAFARELGA

-186 LTANDATMYSDALA
+186 LTASDATMYSDALA

-341 GIYASNGASE
+341 GIHNSSGASA

-363 KTKIFESALQDLQI
+363 KVKIFESAMQDLQI
-377 TLGNA
+377 TIGNA
-382 LLPTLSS
+382 LLPTLTA
-389 GVESLTNFVNWLGQG
+389 GVESLTNFVTWLGQG
-404 CPIIQEATVEL
+404 CPLVQEATVEL
-415 GAFGVSLDVVSEKTS
+415 GAFGVSLDMVSEKTS

-446 IAVMEQFGGV
+446 IGVMEQFGGV
-456 GSQTYNQLIA
+456 GSQTYNQLIT
-466 DVSNWKDQSLSLIDQ
+466 DVSTWKDQSLSLIDQ
-481 KESEG
+481 KEAEG
-486 LALMQNYSQQYL
+486 LNLIKNYSQQYL

-514 FYERKRQVTND
+514 FYENKRQVTSD

-540 NVGLTQEQ
+540 NVGITQEQ
-548 AERIKQLVSL
+548 ADRIKTLVSL
-558 QQKDMIRTVSD
+558 QQKDMIKTVSD
-569 SYSEQTALLD
+569 SYSEQEALLN
-579 AFSSKQK
+579 AFSSNQK
-586 AVTAETASMIMQKAE
+586 AVTAETASMIMQKAK
-601 ETRQSTVKA
+601 ETKESTVKS

-623 EMRKVGNITN
+623 EMRKVGQITDT
-633 EEYSRMVN
+633 EYKKMVT
-641 SAQDNYSKIVSA
+641 SAQSNYEQIVSA
-653 SDSGFDKVKDKI
+653 SDTGFDKVKDKI

-675 YNEKTGELKDKHGNM
+675 YNERTGELKDAHGNM
-690 VDYMKGTPMETEVK
+690 VDYMNGTPMETEVK

-710 EKSVTAIQKKINNI
+710 KKSVEDIQTKINNI
-724 KGRTGA
+724 KGKTVS
-730 NAVKVSVQTTYTNTT
+730 VKVNTTYTNTT
-745 VNRTVNGRSV
+745 VNRTVEGRSV
-755 PTMDS
+755 PTMDT
-760 QAMAMARS
+760 QTMAMARS